1 MSYGVTVADETAA
14 QQPKMAK
21 LVTFGKLAYFC
32 LINHA
37 NEETNA
43 K

>member
-1 MSYGVTVADETAA
+1 MSYGVMVADETAA
-14 QQPKMAK
+14 RQPKMAK
-21 LVTFGKLAYFC
+21 LVTFGKLAYF
-32 LINHA
+32 LVINYA